1 MKNGKTVANRIGI
14 TASTF
19 DLFHAG
25 HIVMLEEAKRQ
36 CDWLIAAIQMDP
48 TLDRPD
54 RKNKPVQS
62 IIERQIQVSACKFV
76 DEVIVYSTEKE
87 LEDIFLTLPIDVRIL
102 GEEYK
107 DKEFTAKEICMRR
120 GIELFFNK
128 RDHYF
133 SSTDLRTRVFEAELK
148 RRNKGWEENNTLN
161 VSNVMQSL
169 R

>member
-1 MKNGKTVANRIGI
+1 MKKVVGI

-25 HIVMLEEAKRQ
+25 HIVMLEDAKKQ
-36 CDWLIAAIQMDP
+36 CDWLIAAIQTDP
-48 TLDRPD
+48 TIDRPNT
-54 RKNKPVQS
+54 KNKPVQS
-62 IIERQIQVSACKFV
+62 IIERQIQVSACKYV
-76 DEVIVYSTEKE
+76 DDVIVYNTEKE
-87 LEDIFLTLPIDVRIL
+87 LEDILLTFPIDVRIM

-107 DKEFTAKEICMRR
+107 DKNFTGKEICEKRN
-120 GIELFFNK
+120 IQIYFNK

-148 RRNKGWEENNTLN
+148 RRGRLWEENNTSN

-169 R
+169 K

>member
-1 MKNGKTVANRIGI
+1 MNKTNKNVIGI
-14 TASTF
+14 TCSTF

-36 CDWLIAAIQMDP
+36 CDWLIAAIQLDP
-48 TLDRPD
+48 TLDRPGT
-54 RKNKPVQS
+54 KNKPVQS

-87 LEDIFLTLPIDVRIL
+87 LEDIFLTFPIDVRIL
-102 GEEYK
+102 GDEYK
-107 DKEFTAKEICMRR
+107 EKEFTAKQICVNR
-120 GIELFFNK
+120 GIEFYYNK

-148 RRNKGWEENNTLN
+148 RRGRLWEENNTSN
-161 VSNVMQSL
+161 ASNVMQSL
-169 R
+169 K